1 MRSCKRWGW
10 STTISRLASFA
21 NTFQEPRVLDLGN
34 RFYGNEIR
42 TWLIALGIAF
52 GTLLVLRMVEQVL
65 IVRIERLTQKT
76 HTIIDDLVVGA
87 LRKTKLLF
95 LFVVSAFIGALSLT
109 LPAEIRNVLWKV
121 AIVAAIV
128 QTGIW
133 ISTALT
139 IWLENYRKGEDDG
152 GNRMTM
158 SALSFLGRIAL
169 WTTVMLLILDNLGV
183 DVTALVAGLGIGG
196 VAIALAVQNILGDL
210 FASLSIVLDQPF
222 VLGDF
227 VVVGDLAGSVEHIG
241 IKTTRIRSISGEQ
254 LVFSN
259 ADLLGSRIRNFG
271 RMEQRRVV
279 FSIGVTY
286 QTPVDK
292 LERIPALI
300 RSAVEAQEQVRF
312 DRSHFASYG
321 DFSLNFET
329 VYFVESSDY
338 AKHMD
343 ILQAVNLRIYRSFA
357 EEGIEFAYPTQ
368 TLFLEKQ

>member
-1 MRSCKRWGW
+1 MFDLS
-10 STTISRLASFA
+10 
-21 NTFQEPRVLDLGN
+21 NT
-34 RFYGNEIR
+34 FYGNEIR
-42 TWLIALGIAF
+42 TWLIAFGIAI
-52 GTLLVLRMVEQVL
+52 GTLLVLRVVEQVL
-65 IVRIERLTQKT
+65 IARIERLTRKT

-95 LFVVSAFIGALSLT
+95 LFVVSSFIGTLSLQ
-109 LPAEIRNVLWKV
+109 LPAEVRDILWKV
-121 AIVAAIV
+121 TIVAAIV
-128 QTGIW
+128 QAGVW

-139 IWLENYRKGEDDG
+139 IWLENYRKGEEDG

-158 SALSFLGRIAL
+158 NALSFIGRIVL
-169 WTTVMLLILDNLGV
+169 WATVLLLILDNLGV

-196 VAIALAVQNILGDL
+196 VAIALAVQNVLGDL
-210 FASLSIVLDQPF
+210 FASLSIVLDKPF

-227 VVVGDLAGSVEHIG
+227 IVVGDLAGSVEHIG

-271 RMEQRRVV
+271 RMERRRVV

-292 LERIPALI
+292 LGRIPALI
-300 RSAVEAQEQVRF
+300 RSAVEAQEQVSF
-312 DRSHFASYG
+312 DRSHFSSYG

-338 AKHMD
+338 ARHMD
-343 ILQAVNLRIYRSFA
+343 ILQAVNLRIFQSFA
-357 EEGIEFAYPTQ
+357 DEGIEFAYPTQ
-368 TLFLEKQ
+368 TLILEKE

>member
-1 MRSCKRWGW
+1 MI
-10 STTISRLASFA
+10 ISRLASFA
-21 NTFQEPRVLDLGN
+21 NASQDIRVFDLSDT
-34 RFYGNEIR
+34 FYGNEIQ
-42 TWLIALGIAF
+42 TWLIALGIGI
-52 GTLLVLRMVEQVL
+52 GTLVVLRMVEQVL
-65 IVRIERLTQKT
+65 IARIERFTRKT

-95 LFVVSAFIGALSLT
+95 LFVVSSFVGSLSLS
-109 LPAEIRNVLWKV
+109 LPTEVRSVLWKI

-128 QTGIW
+128 QVGIW
-133 ISTALT
+133 VSAALT
-139 IWLENYRKGEDDG
+139 IWLENYRKGEEDG
-152 GNRMTM
+152 GHRMTM
-158 SALSFLGRIAL
+158 NALSFLGRIVL
-169 WTTVMLLILDNLGV
+169 WATVLLLILDNLGV

-210 FASLSIVLDQPF
+210 FASLSIVLDKPF

-227 VVVGDLAGSVEHIG
+227 IVVGDLAGSVEHIG

-286 QTPVDK
+286 QTPIDK

-312 DRSHFASYG
+312 DRSHFSSYG

-343 ILQAVNLRIYRSFA
+343 ILQAVNLRIYQSFA
-357 EEGIEFAYPTQ
+357 DEGIEFAYPTQ
-368 TLFLEKQ
+368 TLILEKE

>member
-1 MRSCKRWGW
+1 MFDLS
-10 STTISRLASFA
+10 
-21 NTFQEPRVLDLGN
+21 NTF
-34 RFYGNEIR
+34 YGKEIR
-42 TWLIALGIAF
+42 TWLIAFGIAI
-52 GTLLVLRMVEQVL
+52 GTLLVLRVVEQVL
-65 IVRIERLTQKT
+65 IARIERLTRKT

-95 LFVVSAFIGALSLT
+95 LFVVSSFIGTLSLQ
-109 LPAEIRNVLWKV
+109 LPAEVRDILWKV
-121 AIVAAIV
+121 TIVAAIV
-128 QTGIW
+128 QAGLW

-139 IWLENYRKGEDDG
+139 IWLENYRKGEEDG

-158 SALSFLGRIAL
+158 NALSFIGRIVL
-169 WTTVMLLILDNLGV
+169 WATVLLLILDNLGV

-227 VVVGDLAGSVEHIG
+227 IVIGDLAGSVEHIG

-271 RMEQRRVV
+271 RMERRRVV

-292 LERIPALI
+292 IERIPALI
-300 RSAVEAQEQVRF
+300 RSAVEAQEQVSF
-312 DRSHFASYG
+312 DRSHFSSYG

-338 AKHMD
+338 ARHMD
-343 ILQAVNLRIYRSFA
+343 ILQAVNLRIFQSFA
-357 EEGIEFAYPTQ
+357 DEGIEFAYPTQ
-368 TLFLEKQ
+368 TLILEKE

>member
-1 MRSCKRWGW
+1 VFDLS
-10 STTISRLASFA
+10 
-21 NTFQEPRVLDLGN
+21 NT
-34 RFYGNEIR
+34 FYGNEVR
-42 TWLIALGIAF
+42 TWLIALGIGI
-52 GTLLVLRMVEQVL
+52 GTLLVLRAVEQVL
-65 IVRIERLTQKT
+65 IVRIERLTRKT

-87 LRKTKLLF
+87 LRRTKLLF
-95 LFVVSAFIGALSLT
+95 LFVISSFVGTLSLT
-109 LPAEIRNVLWKV
+109 LPAEVRGILWKV
-121 AIVAAIV
+121 TILAAIV
-128 QTGIW
+128 QAGIW

-139 IWLENYRKGEDDG
+139 IWLENYRKAEDDG

-158 SALSFLGRIAL
+158 NALSFLGRIVL
-169 WTTVMLLILDNLGV
+169 WATVLLLILDNLGV

-196 VAIALAVQNILGDL
+196 VAIALAVQNVLGDL
-210 FASLSIVLDQPF
+210 FASLSIVLDKPF

-227 VVVGDLAGSVEHIG
+227 IVIGDLAGSVEHIG

-271 RMEQRRVV
+271 RMERRRVV

-312 DRSHFASYG
+312 DRSHFSSYG

-343 ILQAVNLRIYRSFA
+343 ILQAVNLRIFRSFA
-357 EEGIEFAYPTQ
+357 DEGIEFAYPTQ
-368 TLFLEKQ
+368 TLILEKE